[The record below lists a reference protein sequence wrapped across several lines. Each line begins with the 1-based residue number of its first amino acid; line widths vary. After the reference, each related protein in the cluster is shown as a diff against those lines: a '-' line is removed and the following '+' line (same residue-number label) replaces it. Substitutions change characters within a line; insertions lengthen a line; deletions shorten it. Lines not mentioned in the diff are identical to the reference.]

1 MSFDLV
7 RLQAEL
13 AGEHLF
19 GELLY
24 RDHIDS
30 TMELARE
37 RAEAGAPE
45 GTLVIAGRQSAGRG
59 RRGRGWESPPGGV
72 WFSLLLRP
80 PIAAC
85 KAGCLS
91 VLLAVAA
98 AQALRR
104 CYGLPVRVKW
114 PNDLLL
120 ERRKLAGVLSELATV
135 DGQILWLV
143 AGMGINVNNVL
154 PEGARIPPI
163 SLTQVLGHPVR
174 LESCLALVLGEI
186 ASYYQQ
192 FLREGF
198 EPVRAHWSEFSALD
212 DGVWVRQGAKNFAA
226 QVKGLSEMGKL
237 IVEHDGRLEELSA
250 AEVALSPVG

>member
-7 RLQAEL
+7 RLRAEL
-13 AGEHLF
+13 AGEVFF

-24 RDHIDS
+24 RDSLGS
-30 TMELARE
+30 TMDLAKQ

-59 RRGRGWESPPGGV
+59 RRGRGWESPPGGA

-80 PIAAC
+80 QIAAC
-85 KAGCLS
+85 EAGCLS

-104 CYGLPVRVKW
+104 RYGLPVQVKW

-135 DGQILWLV
+135 EGQIIWLV

-154 PEGARIPPI
+154 PEEVRIPPI
-163 SLTQVLGHPVR
+163 SLTHFT
-174 LESCLALVLGEI
+174 CA
-186 ASYYQQ
+186 
-192 FLREGF
+192 
-198 EPVRAHWSEFSALD
+198 
-212 DGVWVRQGAKNFAA
+212 GAMAC
-226 QVKGLSEMGKL
+226 
-237 IVEHDGRLEELSA
+237 RCR
-250 AEVALSPVG
+250 